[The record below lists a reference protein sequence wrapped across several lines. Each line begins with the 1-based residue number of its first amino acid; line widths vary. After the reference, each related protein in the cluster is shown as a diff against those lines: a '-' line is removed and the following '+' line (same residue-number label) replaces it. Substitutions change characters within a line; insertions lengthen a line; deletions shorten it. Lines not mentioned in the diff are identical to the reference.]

1 LWLPESC
8 PIFCDK
14 TSKLERTRKFSDQK
28 RYIFLPE
35 LGRPEKPVGND
46 GIHAF
51 TLAESTDFA
60 TTLPEL
66 FAAMC
71 SNRENE
77 GEHIG
82 VKRLNRFI

>member
-1 LWLPESC
+1 MPCGFPESC

-14 TSKLERTRKFSDQK
+14 TSKPERTRKFSDQK

-51 TLAESTDFA
+51 H
-60 TTLPEL
+60 P
-66 FAAMC
+66 C
-71 SNRENE
+71 
-77 GEHIG
+77 
-82 VKRLNRFI
+82 